1 MLRRLVGS
9 TIDGAKAPKRRM
21 DVSLAEKGSAAAA
34 SVRVLQPAST
44 PSIDNILR
52 LALSGPAGRA
62 GGDRPAGEI
71 DFKKAAGLL
80 DRATNA
86 IAQLTVRRDELEQA
100 AVAREDFYTEKVRH
114 LNEQASEWERRA
126 KVIKAQLS
134 DNEARLS
141 EQQARLDTLTQRAE
155 QAEARAMVAE
165 QQSNEARRQLQAYH
179 DKIVETF
186 SSLA

>member
-34 SVRVLQPAST
+34 AVRVLQPAST

-62 GGDRPAGEI
+62 GERPAGEV
-71 DFKKAAGLL
+71 DFKKAVGLL

-100 AVAREDFYTEKVRH
+100 AAAREEFYAEKVRH
-114 LNEQASEWERRA
+114 LHEQAREWERRA
-126 KVIKAQLS
+126 
-134 DNEARLS
+134 
-141 EQQARLDTLTQRAE
+141 
-155 QAEARAMVAE
+155 
-165 QQSNEARRQLQAYH
+165 
-179 DKIVETF
+179 
-186 SSLA
+186 